1 MAGLSRYRWALGLG
15 LALLLAGLG
24 VWLVLSDSAVY
35 RFLVRLAVDQEFL
48 RDMLQRRGV
57 GAPVVF
63 VAIQALQVVIAPI
76 PGEVTG
82 LVGGFVFGEWLGFIY
97 SSIGLTAGSL
107 VAFWIGRRL
116 GAAFVR
122 RVIDDRLWQRIG
134 FIIEAE
140 GALLC
145 FVIYAVPALPKDIA
159 CYLFG
164 LSPMPFWVFAV
175 ASTLGRM
182 PGTWLLSAQ
191 GAKVATG
198 QYLELALLTAVALM
212 VAVPLYYYRHR
223 IMARRRG
230 RPTRDETLG

>member
-1 MAGLSRYRWALGLG
+1 MARLSRYRWALGLG

-24 VWLVLSDSAVY
+24 VWLVLADSAMY

-48 RDMLQRRGV
+48 RDMLQRLGIV
-57 GAPVVF
+57 APVVF

-122 RVIDDRLWQRIG
+122 RVIADRLWQRIA

-223 IMARRRG
+223 IMARLHG